1 MLITTLAAE
10 QDSFVGPMVFGFLF
24 MFVFV
29 PIVVGVVIDARFG
42 GELTASETHPHG
54 CMGIGTGQGGPPGHL
69 APLPVASGRGRD
81 RGHGMCTASLAL
93 RYQEVMA

>member
-29 PIVVGVVIDARFG
+29 PIVVGVVFRSYILVTLHIRLLHIRHSG
-42 GELTASETHPHG
+42 GL
-54 CMGIGTGQGGPPGHL
+54 
-69 APLPVASGRGRD
+69 LPA
-81 RGHGMCTASLAL
+81 T
-93 RYQEVMA
+93 